1 MIIYFIFLLVF
12 EYVREVRVLH
22 ELYATEDTWASCT
35 RGTCVK
41 LYWYWSNHVRSS
53 CGGLWG
59 GILPCK
65 SHISAVLMKHEFAGI
80 ILYFVYLFI

>member
-1 MIIYFIFLLVF
+1 MTLLFIYLFIYLFLSVF

-41 LYWYWSNHVRSS
+41 MYWYWSNHVRSS
-53 CGGLWG
+53 CVGLWEG
-59 GILPCK
+59 KGATPL
-65 SHISAVLMKHEFAGI
+65 
-80 ILYFVYLFI
+80 